1 MAEPHDPPPMDWING
16 YPDAVGTSGFG
27 HLRDLLPEQAQ
38 SPASS

>member
-1 MAEPHDPPPMDWING
+1 MAEPHDPPPTDWING
-16 YPDAVGTSGFG
+16 YPDAVGTWGFG